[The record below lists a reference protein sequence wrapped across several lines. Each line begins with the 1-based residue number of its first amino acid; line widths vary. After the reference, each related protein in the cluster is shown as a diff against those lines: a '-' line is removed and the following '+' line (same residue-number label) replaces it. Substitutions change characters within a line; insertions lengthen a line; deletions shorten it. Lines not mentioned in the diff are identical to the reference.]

1 MPANY
6 ALRRIVVFF
15 FCLMGV
21 VAVRAG
27 GGAGKERRGIE
38 VSSPDGGIR
47 FLFRFT
53 TGLPEYGV
61 VYKGVA
67 LIDRSPLSL
76 RFGGKGFL
84 GPGFGGGVFG
94 TGLVAGKAVIT
105 RGEDNYDL
113 VVGKV
118 KSVHDEYLQAVIPL
132 VEKAGQR
139 DGAGAGLRRRIN
151 FVVRVFNDGVAFRYE
166 LPEQAGWTSYSLV
179 DEGSSFRVVGDPVLM
194 ASFLPGFTTSHEG
207 LYTKGRFS
215 GVKEDTLMDM
225 PIFLDFDKGTGG
237 VGKDFGGSGG
247 RGETHIYAAITEAR
261 LVDYAGMYLVR
272 HGDMLKSELSPL
284 PGQPGGP
291 VPVDGP
297 VGAGA
302 GVEAEAGGVGDLEAG
317 KVVAV
322 RVKAVLPH
330 QTPWRVLLLGSRA
343 GALVESN
350 IITDL
355 NDDCAI
361 KDVSWIRPGKTDFH
375 WWNGDIVADTG
386 FQPGINFETNQYYI
400 DFCARNAIDYHSVIG
415 YGGIAWY
422 TNDGVSYD
430 AGPHADVT
438 RPIPGLDMKA
448 ICDYAKGKGVG
459 IRVWVHWRALWPM
472 VDSAFAQF
480 ERWGIRGMM
489 VDFLNRDDQEM
500 VNIQKAIL
508 QKAAAHHLHIQFHG
522 AYKPTGLSRTYPN
535 EFTREGTLNYENDK
549 WGRPITPDDDLNV
562 VFTRLLAGPTDY
574 HLGGFRAVTPAGYLA
589 HFTRPFVLGTRCHM
603 LAMYVVLESYLGM
616 VCDYPEAYEGQ
627 EGFDF
632 LRAVPTTWDETK
644 APVAIPG
651 ERVTVARRKGDEW
664 WVGTINSGVGREVVL
679 RLDWLPPGKYAAT
692 MYSDAP
698 DAGVNPNHLD
708 RESRMVSRGDSV
720 VLRLAP
726 GGGQVMRLKKE

>member
-1 MPANY
+1 
-6 ALRRIVVFF
+6 LIV
-15 FCLMGV
+15 LEE
-21 VAVRAG
+21 RAG
-27 GGAGKERRGIE
+27 
-38 VSSPDGGIR
+38 
-47 FLFRFT
+47 
-53 TGLPEYGV
+53 
-61 VYKGVA
+61 
-67 LIDRSPLSL
+67 
-76 RFGGKGFL
+76 
-84 GPGFGGGVFG
+84 
-94 TGLVAGKAVIT
+94 
-105 RGEDNYDL
+105 
-113 VVGKV
+113 
-118 KSVHDEYLQAVIPL
+118 
-132 VEKAGQR
+132 
-139 DGAGAGLRRRIN
+139 RRRKIN
-151 FVVRVFNDGVAFRYE
+151 FEVRVFNDGVAFRYQI
-166 LPEQAGWTSYSLV
+166 PEQAAWTSYSLV
-179 DEGSSFRVVGDPVLM
+179 DEGSTFRVVGDPMLM
-194 ASFLPGFTTSHEG
+194 ASFREGFTTSHEG

-215 GVKEDTLMDM
+215 RVKEDTLMDT
-225 PIFLDFDKGTGG
+225 PIFLEYGG
-237 VGKDFGGSGG
+237 
-247 RGETHIYAAITEAR
+247 ENNPIYAAITEAR
-261 LVDYAGMYLVR
+261 LVDYAGMYLIR
-272 HGDMLKSELSPL
+272 HGDLLKSELSPL

-291 VPVDGP
+291 NLVKVPNEDGRGTAPDRSSPVPPDGP

-302 GVEAEAGGVGDLEAG
+302 GVDHEPGTAADLESGRKSAF
-317 KVVAV
+317 

-330 QTPWRVLLLGSRA
+330 QTPWRVILLGSRA

-361 KDVSWIRPGKTDFH
+361 KDVSWIKPGKTDFH

-400 DFCARNAIDYHSVIG
+400 DFCARNGIDYHTVIG

-430 AGPHADVT
+430 AGPHADPT
-438 RPIPGLDMKA
+438 RPIPGLDMKQ
-448 ICDYAKGKGVG
+448 ICDYAKSKGVG
-459 IRVWVHWRALWPM
+459 VRVWVHWRALWPRI
-472 VDSAFAQF
+472 DSIFAQF
-480 ERWGIRGMM
+480 ERWGIKGMM

-500 VNIQKAIL
+500 VNIQTAIL
-508 QKAAAHHLHIQFHG
+508 RKAAAHHLHIQFHG

-549 WGRPITPDDDLNV
+549 WGVPITPDDDLDV

-616 VCDYPEAYEGQ
+616 VCDYPDAYEGQ

-664 WVGTINSGVGREVVL
+664 WVGTINNGVGREVEL
-679 RLDWLPPGKYAAT
+679 RLDWLPAGKYEAT
-692 MYSDAP
+692 IYGDAP
-698 DAGVNPNHLD
+698 DAGVNPNHLV
-708 RESRMVSRGDSV
+708 RESRTVIGGDSV
-720 VLRLAP
+720 VLKLAP
-726 GGGQVMRLKKE
+726 GGGQVMKLRKVLNF

>member
-1 MPANY
+1 MFVYRCFRVGMILVGLMIGGKTWGNGGE
-6 ALRRIVVFF
+6 
-15 FCLMGV
+15 MGV
-21 VAVRAG
+21 RGNDRVMKSAEVR
-27 GGAGKERRGIE
+27 
-38 VSSPDGGIR
+38 SPDGGIR
-47 FLFRFT
+47 FLFQVT
-53 TGLPEYGV
+53 DGMPEYGV
-61 VYKGVA
+61 VYKGLVV
-67 LIDRSPLSL
+67 IDRSPLSL
-76 RFGGKGFL
+76 RFA
-84 GPGFGGGVFG
+84 G
-94 TGLVAGKAVIT
+94 TGLFGAGLVAHLASI
-105 RGEDNYDL
+105 RQGEDNYDL
-113 VVGKV
+113 VVGKT
-118 KSVHDEYLQAVIPL
+118 KSVHDVYMEGLIEL
-132 VEKAGQR
+132 EEKAGR
-139 DGAGAGLRRRIN
+139 RRRIN
-151 FVVRVFNDGVAFRYE
+151 FYVRVFNDGVAFRYQI
-166 LPEQAGWTSYSLV
+166 PHQPGWGSYSLV
-179 DEGSSFRVVGDPVLM
+179 DEGSTFRVVGDPVVM
-194 ASFLPGFTTSHEG
+194 ASFREGFTTSHEG

-225 PIFLDFDKGTGG
+225 PVFLDF
-237 VGKDFGGSGG
+237 GSGNG
-247 RGETHIYAAITEAR
+247 HIYAAITEAR
-261 LVDYAGMYLVR
+261 LVDYAGMYLIR
-272 HGDMLKSELSPL
+272 HRDLLKSELSPL

-302 GVEAEAGGVGDLEAG
+302 GVDHEAGTAEDLEAG
-317 KVVAV
+317 KVVAERV
-322 RVKAVLPH
+322 RAVLPH
-330 QTPWRVLLLGSRA
+330 QTPWRVLLLGTRA

-361 KDVSWIRPGKTDFH
+361 KDVRWIKPGKTDFH
-375 WWNGDIVADTG
+375 WWNGDVVADTG

-400 DFCARNAIDYHSVIG
+400 DFCARNGIDYHTVIG

-438 RPIPGLDMKA
+438 KPIPGLDMKA
-448 ICDYAKGKGVG
+448 ICDYAKSKGVG

-500 VNIQKAIL
+500 VNIQTAIL

-549 WGRPITPDDDLNV
+549 WGVQITPDDDLNV

-589 HFTRPFVLGTRCHM
+589 HFTRPYVLGTRCHM

-616 VCDYPEAYEGQ
+616 VCDYPDAYEGQ

-664 WVGTINSGVGREVVL
+664 WVGTINNGVSREVEL
-679 RLDWLPPGKYAAT
+679 RLDWLPPGKYEAS
-692 MYSDAP
+692 MYIDAP
-698 DAGVNPNHLD
+698 DAGVNPNHLV
-708 RESRMVSRGDSV
+708 RESRMVSAGDSV
-720 VLRLAP
+720 VLKLAP
-726 GGGQVMRLKKE
+726 GGGQVMRLRKVLNF

>member
-1 MPANY
+1 MRFWVVLLLAIMGSG
-6 ALRRIVVFF
+6 RI
-15 FCLMGV
+15 C
-21 VAVRAG
+21 AG
-27 GGAGKERRGIE
+27 PIE

-53 TGLPEYGV
+53 QGLPEYGV
-61 VYKGVA
+61 VYKGVTV
-67 LIDRSPLSL
+67 IDRSPLSL
-76 RFGGKGFL
+76 RFAGTGL
-84 GPGFGGGVFG
+84 FG
-94 TGLVAGKAVIT
+94 TGLVARGAVIT
-105 RGEDNYDL
+105 RGEDRYDL

-132 VEKAGQR
+132 EEKTGQ
-139 DGAGAGLRRRIN
+139 RRRIN
-151 FVVRVFNDGVAFRYE
+151 FVVRVFNDGVAFRWVI
-166 LPEQAGWTSYSLV
+166 PEQAGWTSYSLV
-179 DEGSSFRVVGDPVLM
+179 DEGSCFRVVGDPMVM
-194 ASFLPGFTTSHEG
+194 ASFREGFTTSHEG

-225 PIFLDFDKGTGG
+225 PIFLDF
-237 VGKDFGGSGG
+237 G
-247 RGETHIYAAITEAR
+247 RVYAAITEAR
-261 LVDYAGMYLVR
+261 LVDYAGMYLIR
-272 HGDMLKSELSPL
+272 HGDLLKSELSPL

-302 GVEAEAGGVGDLEAG
+302 GVDHEAGSAGDLEAG
-317 KVVAV
+317 RVVAARV
-322 RVKAVLPH
+322 RAVLPH

-361 KDVSWIRPGKTDFH
+361 KDVSWIKPGKTDFH
-375 WWNGDIVADTG
+375 WWNGDVVADTG

-400 DFCARNAIDYHSVIG
+400 DFCARNGIDYHTVIG

-448 ICDYAKGKGVG
+448 ICDYAKSKGVG

-500 VNIQKAIL
+500 VNIQTAIL

-549 WGRPITPDDDLNV
+549 WGVQITPDDDLNV

-589 HFTRPFVLGTRCHM
+589 HFTRPYVLGTRCHM

-616 VCDYPEAYEGQ
+616 VCDYPDAYEGQ

-664 WVGTINSGVGREVVL
+664 WVGTINSGVAREV
-679 RLDWLPPGKYAAT
+679 RLPLGWLPPGKYEASI
-692 MYSDAP
+692 YG
-698 DAGVNPNHLD
+698 DAGMDPNGLV
-708 RESRMVSRGDSV
+708 RESRVVSAGDSV
-720 VLRLAP
+720 VLKLAP
-726 GGGQVMRLKKE
+726 GGGQVMRLRKVLNF